1 MSAFNSHYQRECATG
16 NGCTRCCVCLVFSC
30 ADKQSVHSSE
40 IHYYHCCYWNCS
52 LSAALHLYYTQK
64 HTHTSTHTHTH
75 TNQHADTR
83 FPQFW
88 SPSTS
93 QEAPLWLPVCVGTV
107 SVLCHTWS
115 ERRSRPAF
123 ALKKKTKWLSINKE
137 QLNLGAVHSTATS
150 AVSLGSSWVWRGASL
165 SLQQTPGTLC
175 YYFIY
180 VFV

>member
-30 ADKQSVHSSE
+30 ADKQSIHSSE

-64 HTHTSTHTHTH
+64 HTHTSTHTHAHKSTRR
-75 TNQHADTR
+75 HALSSILIPLYITR
-83 FPQFW
+83 G
-88 SPSTS
+88 PSLTS
-93 QEAPLWLPVCVGTV
+93 CLCGNRFCPLSHMEWEKVPSCI
-107 SVLCHTWS
+107 
-115 ERRSRPAF
+115 R
-123 ALKKKTKWLSINKE
+123 LKKKTKWLSINKE